1 MDVIH
6 RLLDKGIIFVA
17 CSGRQYRSERKL
29 FAPVADRLLYITDGG
44 TVVRTPKEILKVDTM
59 PDEIWK
65 GMLSMV
71 HESLPSCDYYIATPD
86 RGFAEDGG
94 SRMFHWL
101 RDSYG
106 YDIQEISD
114 PRILE
119 NQQIIKFS
127 VYHPNACEE
136 LCAPVF
142 TPAWKDKV
150 TLVSAGKEW
159 MDATLQGS
167 GKGPALDFLQ
177 KHLGI
182 APDET
187 CVFGDNINDIE
198 MYKGRDLWIP
208 REEAQELGEDEYYV
222 GDLIGMDVLLENGEK
237 FGVLRD
243 VMETGANDVYVVE
256 QVNGDEILL
265 PAIHECILD
274 VNVDENTMTVHLM
287 KGLV

>member
-1 MDVIH
+1 MGIVFINKQKGFLIHLIKLIASDIDGTLVKDGTLAIDGEYMDVIR

-114 PRILE
+114 SRILE
-119 NQQIIKFS
+119 DQQIIKFS

-187 CVFGDNINDIE
+187 CTFGDNINDIE
-198 MYKGRDLWIP
+198 ML
-208 REEAQELGEDEYYV
+208 RESGYSYAVSNSRPEVQAAAQNTCPPYW
-222 GDLIGMDVLLENGEK
+222 ENG
-237 FGVLRD
+237 VL
-243 VMETGANDVYVVE
+243 
-256 QVNGDEILL
+256 QILRSFL
-265 PAIHECILD
+265 
-274 VNVDENTMTVHLM
+274 
-287 KGLV
+287 